1 MISLIIPGAP
11 IGKGR
16 PKFARAGAFVRVYT
30 PDKTRLEEAFIR
42 MVFNEKYPGHVPIPG
57 AIRMDIRAYM
67 PIPKST
73 SKKLR
78 ERMALE
84 NVPHVKKP
92 DRSNIT
98 KLAED
103 ALNEMAYIDDCQIY
117 AGDTWKYYSPRPRLE
132 IDIFEE
138 NEYTAV
144 KVP

>member
-1 MISLIIPGAP
+1 MENLI
-11 IGKGR
+11 R
-16 PKFARAGAFVRVYT
+16 LLFA
-30 PDKTRLEEAFIR
+30 
-42 MVFNEKYPGHVPIPG
+42 EKYPGHVPIQGP
-57 AIRMDIRAYM
+57 IRMDIRAFM

-73 SKKLR
+73 SKKLG

-103 ALNEMAYIDDCQIY
+103 ALNALAYVDDCQIY

-132 IDIFEE
+132 INIFEQDDL
-138 NEYTAV
+138 TAV
-144 KVP
+144 KVK

>member
-1 MISLIIPGAP
+1 MISLVIPGCP
-11 IGKGR
+11 VGKGR
-16 PKFARAGAFVRVYT
+16 PRFARAGAFVRTYT
-30 PDKTRLEEAFIR
+30 PEKTVTAEGIIR
-42 MVFNEKYPGHVPIPG
+42 TVFALAYPNHVPIPG
-57 AIRMDIRAYM
+57 PIRMDIRAYM

-92 DRSNIT
+92 DRSNIE

-103 ALNEMAYIDDCQIY
+103 ALKAVAYIDDCQIY

-132 IDIFEE
+132 IDIFCQDDL
-138 NEYTAV
+138 TAV
-144 KVP
+144 RVK